1 MENKLRY
8 AEELQQKYEAESKYE
23 EIPFDEYVTNEISNC
38 DAATKEIITAN
49 CPDEKTAI
57 DEFVMMCLYLYK

>member
-1 MENKLRY
+1 MDNKLRY
-8 AEELQQKYEAESKYE
+8 AEELQKKYEAEGKYE
-23 EIPFDEYVTNEISNC
+23 ETPFDEYVTKEISNC
-38 DAATKEIITAN
+38 DDATKEIIMAD